1 MGMITRVNGD
11 VERSRGGV
19 VIGSSRKK
27 KCDLNEWLWKKKKR
41 VAERMARE
49 RRGRRGSERERN
61 VAGGLNVKT
70 E

>member
-27 KCDLNEWLWKKKKR
+27 KGDLNEWLWEKKKS

-49 RRGRRGSERERN
+49 RRRRGRERERDRE
-61 VAGGLNVKT
+61 T
-70 E
+70 WRES

>member
-49 RRGRRGSERERN
+49 GRRRRSGESEKR
-61 VAGGLNVKT
+61 GGRVELWK
-70 E
+70 

>member
-27 KCDLNEWLWKKKKR
+27 KGDLNEWLCKKKKS

-49 RRGRRGSERERN
+49 RRRRGRERERDRE
-61 VAGGLNVKT
+61 T
-70 E
+70 WRES

>member
-27 KCDLNEWLWKKKKR
+27 KCDLNEWLWKKKKS

-49 RRGRRGSERERN
+49 RRRRRRERERN

>member
-27 KCDLNEWLWKKKKR
+27 KGDLNEWLCKKKKS

-49 RRGRRGSERERN
+49 KKKRKREGER
-61 VAGGLNVKT
+61 
-70 E
+70 

>member
-1 MGMITRVNGD
+1 MVMVRD
-11 VERSRGGV
+11 PRGGG

-27 KCDLNEWLWKKKKR
+27 KCDLNEWLWKKKKS

-49 RRGRRGSERERN
+49 RRRRRGERERERERN

-70 E
+70 VS